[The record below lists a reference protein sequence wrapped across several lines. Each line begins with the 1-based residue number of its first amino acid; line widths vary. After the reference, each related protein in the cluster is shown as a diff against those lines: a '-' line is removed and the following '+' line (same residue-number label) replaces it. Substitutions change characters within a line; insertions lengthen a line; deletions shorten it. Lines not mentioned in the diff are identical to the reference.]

1 MRIVLTNDDGFDAPG
16 LTALWQA
23 VSLLPA
29 AEIEVIAP
37 AESHSGKGH
46 VLSKQITCRR
56 RTIEPIG
63 SVVVVE
69 GTPVDCVCAAL
80 HLPDLARP
88 DWILAGINR
97 GSNLGVDQYNSGT
110 VAAVRQA
117 AIFGIPAIAVSQHVI
132 PNEPD
137 DWTRAARE
145 AAAVLAAIMQPNQP
159 PPPHVDTKL
168 HALAHRAIF
177 NVLDTTPATGLDA
190 APAAGLD
197 SNPAAVLRTAPA
209 AVAGAATPELAA
221 TPRLAA
227 TPELAATPR
236 LAATP
241 ELAAHTPPSLPPCWN
256 VNLPKLPADQP
267 PVGVCFAPVS
277 RDPGHIRY
285 DHRREPDGTEHLSYT
300 GIYRQR
306 PVTPETDVAA
316 VFAGQITI
324 SRLEA

>member
-23 VSLLPA
+23 VSLLPEA
-29 AEIEVIAP
+29 KIEVIAP

-80 HLPDLARP
+80 HLPGLAKP

-145 AAAVLAAIMQPNQP
+145 AAAVLAAIMKPNQP
-159 PPPHVDTKL
+159 PPPHMDTGL
-168 HALAHRAIF
+168 HALTRRAISAA
-177 NVLDTTPATGLDA
+177 LDT
-190 APAAGLD
+190 
-197 SNPAAVLRTAPA
+197 NPSAAVGAGSPA
-209 AVAGAATPELAA
+209 SLGN
-221 TPRLAA
+221 
-227 TPELAATPR
+227 
-236 LAATP
+236 
-241 ELAAHTPPSLPPCWN
+241 PSPALPPCWN
-256 VNLPKLPADQP
+256 VNLPKLPTDHP
-267 PVGVCFAPVS
+267 PVGVCFASVS

-285 DHRREPDGTEHLSYT
+285 DHCREPDGTERLSYT

-306 PVTPETDVAA
+306 PITPETDVAA
-316 VFAGQITI
+316 VFAGQIAI
-324 SRLEA
+324 SRLNA